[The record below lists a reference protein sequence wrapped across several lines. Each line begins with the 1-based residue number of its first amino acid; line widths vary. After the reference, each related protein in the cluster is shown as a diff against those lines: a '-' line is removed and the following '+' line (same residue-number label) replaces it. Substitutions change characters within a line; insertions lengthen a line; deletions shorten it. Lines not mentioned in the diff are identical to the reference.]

1 MQVEIYSDVVC
12 PWCAIGKAKFETARA
27 AYAAE
32 GGEPIEV
39 IWRPFQLDPTAPSS
53 GSPVIDGYAKKFGG
67 MEKAREIT
75 AHVTAVAATVGW
87 EFNFAIAKRGNT
99 FDAHRLL
106 AYAYEVGG
114 EATQGELK
122 QQLLRAYFTEGRNVG
137 DVEELAS
144 IASSCGLDAD
154 LVRTMLASGAFV
166 RETRE
171 EMDGA
176 IERGITAVPSFVFD
190 GVGVLPGAQDPEQ
203 FLRIFR
209 RLAARK
215 AEAAARAGTTEVA
228 CAVDGSNC

>member
-12 PWCAIGKAKFETARA
+12 PWCAIGKAKFESARA

-32 GGEPIEV
+32 GGEPIDV
-39 IWRPFQLDPTAPSS
+39 IWRPFQLDPTAPST
-53 GSPVIDGYAKKFGG
+53 GLPVIDVYAKKFGG
-67 MEKAREIT
+67 LERAQEIT
-75 AHVTAVAATVGW
+75 SHVTAVAATVGW
-87 EFNFAIAKRGNT
+87 EFNFTIAKRANT

-114 EATQGELK
+114 EAIQGELK
-122 QQLLRAYFTEGRNVG
+122 QQLLRAYFTDGRNVG
-137 DVEELAS
+137 DVDELVT
-144 IASSCGLDAD
+144 IASGCGLDAD
-154 LVRTMLASGAFV
+154 AVRAMLASAAFV

-171 EMDGA
+171 EMDSA

-215 AEAAARAGTTEVA
+215 AAAAAQGR
-228 CAVDGSNC
+228 

>member
-27 AYAAE
+27 AYLE
-32 GGEPIEV
+32 EDGEAIEV
-39 IWRPFQLDPTAPSS
+39 IWRPFQLDPTAPST
-53 GSPVIDGYAKKFGG
+53 GSPVIDVYAKKFGG

-75 AHVTAVAATVGW
+75 EHVTAVAATVGW
-87 EFNFAIAKRGNT
+87 DFNFAIAKRGNT

-106 AYAYEVGG
+106 AYAYDTGG
-114 EATQGELK
+114 EEVQGSVK
-122 QQLLRAYFTEGRNVG
+122 DSLLRAYFTEGRNVG
-137 DVEELAS
+137 DVDELVL
-144 IASSCGLDAD
+144 IASACGLDAES
-154 LVRTMLASGAFV
+154 VRGMLASAAFV

-190 GVGVLPGAQDPEQ
+190 GAGVLPGAQEPEQ

-215 AEAAARAGTTEVA
+215 AESAG
-228 CAVDGSNC
+228 